1 MTLLTH
7 ESTVPAAGRVEPPR
21 AALDSDAQRLSLDG
35 TWRFRLLPAVPGTPG
50 GHGVLPDGEA
60 PDDFARPGYVP
71 GAGWDDVP
79 VPAHWV
85 LVGDGRYGRP
95 IYTNVQFPFPVDP
108 PHVPDENPTGDYRRE
123 VEVPEGWTREGR
135 VLLRFDGV
143 ESFFRVWVNG
153 VEVGAASGSR
163 LAHELDVT
171 EVVHPGANTVAVRV
185 VQWSAASYLED
196 QDQWWLPGIFRDVT
210 LLHRPAGAIDDVW
223 LDADVDPATLEGTV
237 VPELRADAA
246 AFPVRLRVEELGVD
260 VTWATPDDVA
270 PVPVGVVEP
279 WSPETPRRYTATVAA
294 TGETVTLR
302 LGFRRV
308 EIVGDRLLVTGRP
321 VTFSGMNRH
330 ETHPDRGRVFDEA
343 HARADLAQMKRHNVN
358 AIRTSHYPPH
368 PRLLDLADELGLW
381 VILECDLETH
391 GFEAGGWVDNPSDDP
406 RWRDAYLDRVRRT
419 VERDKNHP
427 SVVLWSL
434 GNESGTG
441 RNLAAMAE
449 WVHGRDRTRPVHY
462 EGDYAGEYTDVYSRM
477 YATVPEVESIGSA
490 NGSDGRSFAPLLG
503 CSTADAARQRSKPFL
518 LCEYAH
524 AMGNGPGAL
533 DQYRELVDRH
543 PRLHG
548 GFVWEWRDHGIRTT
562 TPDGVE
568 YFAYGGDFGEVV
580 HDGNFVMDGMVL
592 SDGTPSPG
600 LAEFAH
606 VERPVVVRP
615 AAERAGR
622 GGAAGARDGGV
633 VEVWNRRFAADTADL
648 ALRWRVEHDGAVV
661 AQGTAPA
668 DDAEGR
674 PVAAGARA
682 VVELF
687 DAAALPTPAP
697 GAEAFATVE
706 VVLREATAWAEAGH
720 VLGRDQWALPAPPA
734 PVRAPRRADVPLADA
749 PVAFRGAE
757 LVELAGAAVSA
768 PRVELWRAPTD
779 NDRGAAMGS
788 YDAVDPTAL
797 PWRGEPAPPAA
808 VRWRAQGL
816 DRLVHRTVD
825 VEESPQRLR
834 VLRRVSAAQS
844 RASLDVEETWTA
856 ERAADGGVEAV
867 LRVVVTP
874 DDGWPDVWPRVGV
887 HLGLPTDVDGA
898 GWFGLGP
905 HDSYPDVR
913 GSVAVGRYRAGIG
926 DLTVPYARP
935 QESGHRSE
943 VRELELER
951 SGRPWLRMV
960 AGRDARGRLPGF
972 TLARHSAHELAR
984 AGHPHELPV
993 PVRHHLYVDAAQH
1006 GLGSRACGPDVWPTA
1021 MLRPSART
1029 LELRWRA
1036 LG

>member
-1 MTLLTH
+1 MTLLPPLPH
-7 ESTVPAAGRVEPPR
+7 ESTAPWSGRVDPPR
-21 AALDSDAQRLSLDG
+21 AALASDAPRLSLDG
-35 TWRFRLLPAVPGTPG
+35 TWRFRLLPAVPGSPG

-60 PDDFARPGYVP
+60 EADFALPGYDDG
-71 GAGWDDVP
+71 GAGWGEIP

-85 LVGDGRYGRP
+85 LVGDGRHGRP

-123 VEVPEGWTREGR
+123 VEIPADWAAGGR

-153 VEVGAASGSR
+153 EEVGSASGSR

-171 EVVHPGANTVAVRV
+171 DAVRPGTNTVAVRV

-210 LLHRPAGAIDDVW
+210 LLHRPAGALDDVW
-223 LDADVDPATLEGTV
+223 LDADLDPATSEGV
-237 VPELRADAA
+237 LVPELRADHA
-246 AFPVRLRVEELGVD
+246 AFPVRLRVPELGVD
-260 VTWATPDDVA
+260 VAWAAPGDVA
-270 PVPVGVVEP
+270 PVAVGAVEP
-279 WSPETPRRYTATVAA
+279 WSAEVPRLYDATV
-294 TGETVTLR
+294 TSSGEAVSLR
-302 LGFRRV
+302 VGFRRV
-308 EIVGDRLLVTGRP
+308 EIVGDRLLVNGRQ

-330 ETHPDRGRVFDEA
+330 ETHPDRGRVFDEE

-381 VILECDLETH
+381 VVLETDLETH
-391 GFEAGGWVDNPSDDP
+391 GFEAGGWVGNPSDDP
-406 RWRDAYLDRVRRT
+406 RWRDACLDRVRRT

-449 WVHGRDRTRPVHY
+449 WVHGRDPSRPVHY

-477 YATVPEVESIGSA
+477 YSTVPETASIGSDDDL
-490 NGSDGRSFAPLLG
+490 SPVLG
-503 CSTADAARQRSKPFL
+503 CSVADSARQRSKPFL

-533 DQYRELVDRH
+533 DQYRDLVDTH

-562 TPDGVE
+562 TDDGTE
-568 YFAYGGDFGEVV
+568 FFAYGGDFGEVV

-600 LAEFAH
+600 LTEFWH

-615 AAERAGR
+615 AGDPAS
-622 GGAAGARDGGV
+622 GV
-633 VEVWNRRFAADTADL
+633 VEARSRRHTADTADL
-648 ALRWRVEHDGAVV
+648 ALRWRVEHDGEVV
-661 AQGTAPA
+661 ASGEVAVA
-668 DDAEGR
+668 
-674 PVAAGARA
+674 VAAGERATAR
-682 VVELF
+682 LF
-687 DAAALPTPAP
+687 EEVPPPAP
-697 GAEAFATVE
+697 GVEAFCTVE
-706 VVLREATAWAEAGH
+706 LVLREDAAWARAGH
-720 VLGRDQWALPAPPA
+720 VVARDQWALPAPATP
-734 PVRAPRRADVPLADA
+734 RAPRRPAAALADA
-749 PVAFRGAE
+749 PVDFRGPD
-757 LVELAGAAVSA
+757 LVTLAGAEVSA

-779 NDRGAAMGS
+779 NDRGKAMGS
-788 YDAVDPTAL
+788 YDAEDPTTL
-797 PWRGEPAPPAA
+797 PWRGTPAPPVAE
-808 VRWRAQGL
+808 RWRRQGL
-816 DRLVHRTVD
+816 DRLTHRTVA
-825 VEESPQRLR
+825 VEETAESLR

-844 RASLDVEETWTA
+844 RRSIDVEETWTA
-856 ERAADGGVEAV
+856 ERAADGAVESV
-867 LRVVVTP
+867 LRVVMTP
-874 DDGWPDVWPRVGV
+874 DDAWDDVWPRLGV
-887 HLGLPTDVDGA
+887 HLALPTDVDGA
-898 GWFGLGP
+898 RWFGLGP

-913 GSVAVGRYRAGIG
+913 RSVVVGRHRAGLD

-943 VRELELER
+943 VRELDLER
-951 SGRPWLRMV
+951 GGRPWVRLT
-960 AGRDARGRLPGF
+960 AARDARGRLPGF
-972 TLARHSAHELAR
+972 TLARHSPHELAR
-984 AGHPHELPV
+984 AAHPHELPV
-993 PVRHHLYVDAAQH
+993 PEAHHLVVDAAQH

-1021 MLRPSART
+1021 ALRPQART

-1036 LG
+1036 LGV